1 MLAKHRTMVGRIVRD
16 KTEKTVIVEVESR
29 RRHPLYKRVMRN
41 ISRFMVH
48 DEGNE
53 CRLGDTVEIVESR
66 PLSHRKRWKVAK
78 ILARHEVA
86 EVAPV
91 ELDQGLLEVKKEGGA

>member
-16 KTEKTVIVEVESR
+16 KTEKTVIVEVESH
-29 RRHPLYKRVMRN
+29 RRHPLYQRVIRN
-41 ISRFMVH
+41 VARFMVH
-48 DEGNE
+48 DEQNE
-53 CRLGDTVEIVESR
+53 CRLGDTVEIVETR

-86 EVAPV
+86 EVSPL
-91 ELDQGLLEVKKEGGA
+91 ELDRSLLEKKEGGA

>member
-16 KTEKTVIVEVESR
+16 KTEKTVIVEVESH
-29 RRHPLYKRVMRN
+29 RRHPLYKRVIRN
-41 ISRFMVH
+41 VARFMVH
-48 DEGNE
+48 DEKNE

-66 PLSHRKRWKVAK
+66 PLSHRKRWKVAR

-91 ELDQGLLEVKKEGGA
+91 ELDRALLEQKEGGA

>member
-16 KTEKTVIVEVESR
+16 KTEKTVIVEVESH
-29 RRHPLYKRVMRN
+29 RRHPLYRRVIRN
-41 ISRFMVH
+41 VARFMVH
-48 DEGNE
+48 DEQNE

-86 EVAPV
+86 EVSPV
-91 ELDQGLLEVKKEGGA
+91 ELDRSLLDKKAGGA